1 MMRDEMR
8 PDIFQCALAILSD
21 ECPPERHMYLCNM
34 GEDPECDCKECWTNY
49 LFYVVN
55 GRKDDPY
62 KWDKIKEEGI

>member
-1 MMRDEMR
+1 MRDEMR
-8 PDIFQCALAILSD
+8 PDIFQCALSILRD
-21 ECPPERHMYLCNM
+21 ECPPERKMYLCNM

-55 GRKDDPY
+55 GRKGDPY